1 MKKILLVCSAGMSTS
16 IVVKKMEE
24 AAKSKG
30 IEAKIWAV
38 GDAQAKDNV
47 EEADIVMLGPQVK
60 FLLDKMKTL
69 AGDTPVEVINMQHY
83 GMMNGE
89 AILEKALSVIG

>member
-24 AAKSKG
+24 AAKAKG

-38 GDAQAKDNV
+38 GDALAKDNV
-47 EEADIVMLGPQVK
+47 LEADIIMLGPQVK
-60 FLLDKMKTL
+60 FLLDKIKDI
-69 AGDTPVEVINMQHY
+69 AGDKPVEVIDMKDY
-83 GMMNGE
+83 GMMNGA
-89 AILEKALSVIG
+89 AILDKALSVIG

>member
-16 IVVKKMEE
+16 IVVRKMEAAAE
-24 AAKSKG
+24 AKG

-38 GDAQAKDNV
+38 GDALAKENV
-47 EEADIVMLGPQVK
+47 GEADVVMLGPQVK
-60 FLLDKMKTL
+60 FLLEKMKGI
-69 AGDTPVEVINMQHY
+69 AGDTPVSVIDMRDY

-89 AILEKALSVIG
+89 AILNKALEIIG